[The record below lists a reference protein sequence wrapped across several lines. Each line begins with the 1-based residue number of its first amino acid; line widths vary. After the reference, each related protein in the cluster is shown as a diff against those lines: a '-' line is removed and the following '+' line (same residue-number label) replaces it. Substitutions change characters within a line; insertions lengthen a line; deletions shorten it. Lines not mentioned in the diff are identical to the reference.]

1 MNVPVGPPA
10 AGWTE
15 PVFGGG
21 APGRT
26 VRVFGAALR
35 WPRSLAAWALILSV
49 FATAVMVLE
58 PGRLRD
64 TTWNDTYRYITAIEK
79 DLGKS
84 DAEAKT
90 IALDYYC
97 SDLARTTGNS
107 ATRAGIRSSCITT
120 WTAQG
125 GLAPNQPRFN
135 QIFDSRPGYPLLAA
149 PFVAGFG
156 LNRGLALLS
165 VLLTLL
171 AGWGV
176 VLLIR
181 LAGGGTLAA
190 LSGMIA
196 CYTLPTWFWLNQF
209 LTEAP
214 TLVCTIAVLIG
225 AVLILRGRT
234 RLGLVVS
241 TVAYVC
247 GFVVR
252 YSTFSVQAGSMALT
266 IGLLAWWS
274 RGDRGVVA
282 GSASGSR
289 AESGKAEEGGAPGLG
304 VDRRQRGQAKVIG
317 TRARPPRPGRP
328 QDWRNRRAAVL
339 AGYSA
344 GAFAVQMALPAV
356 FAWPGFK
363 ASLEDTFTA
372 HYTQPVPA
380 DLYGKW
386 LSLNR
391 HFWIAEAKGYLHDP
405 LVPAL
410 VLLGAVLLWMYRRDF
425 GAIVGAAALTGL
437 ASAAAHPLTSQ
448 LDRLYFQVYLL
459 AICGLPL
466 LADLVRGSQDGREAH
481 GAAAPTPREDEASP
495 GGSFVRTR

>member
-1 MNVPVGPPA
+1 VTVNAPVGPPA

-15 PVFGGG
+15 PVFE
-21 APGRT
+21 GRSRAWT
-26 VRVFGAALR
+26 AGPVTLR
-35 WPRSLAAWALILSV
+35 WPRSLLAWVLIVSAAA
-49 FATAVMVLE
+49 AAVMMGE
-58 PGRLRD
+58 AGKLRT
-64 TTWNDTYRYITAIEK
+64 TTWNDTYRYVTAVEK

-84 DAEAKT
+84 DAEAT
-90 IALDYYC
+90 RTALDYYC
-97 SDLARTTGNS
+97 ADLARTTGNP
-107 ATRAGIRSSCITT
+107 AARAGIKAGCV
-120 WTAQG
+120 TAWSARG

-135 QIFDSRPGYPLLAA
+135 LIFSSRPGYPLLAA
-149 PFVAGFG
+149 PFVAAFG
-156 LNRGLALLS
+156 LNRGLAALS

-181 LAGGGTLAA
+181 LAGGGPGAA
-190 LSGMIA
+190 LAGMIA

-225 AVLILRGRT
+225 AVLLLRGRT
-234 RLGLVVS
+234 RLGLIVS
-241 TVAYVC
+241 TAAYAC
-247 GFVVR
+247 GFAVR
-252 YSTFSVQAGSMALT
+252 YSTFSVQAGCMALT

-274 RGDRGVVA
+274 R
-282 GSASGSR
+282 
-289 AESGKAEEGGAPGLG
+289 
-304 VDRRQRGQAKVIG
+304 
-317 TRARPPRPGRP
+317 
-328 QDWRNRRAAVL
+328 DWRNRRAALL

-344 GAFAVQMALPAV
+344 GAFAVQLVLPAA

-372 HYTQPVPA
+372 HYTEPVPA

-391 HFWIAEAKGYLHDP
+391 HYWIAEAKGYLHDP

-410 VLLGAVLLWMYRRDF
+410 VLLGAAILWRYRRDF
-425 GAIVGAAALTGL
+425 GAIVAAAGLTGL

-448 LDRLYFQVYLL
+448 LDRLYVQVYLL
-459 AICGLPL
+459 AVCGLPI
-466 LADLVRGSQDGREAH
+466 LADLIRGRRDAERADPQAPSQAD
-481 GAAAPTPREDEASP
+481 P
-495 GGSFVRTR
+495 GTVGSFVRSR